1 MPGPSCDKCSGS
13 NNIIYSSNAITG
25 NAQLMSLTNLPI
37 VNVNFLIK
45 MINANNVNVATN
57 ASAAILDAETNAL
70 ANLADSVVARPV
82 SAKFQTGR

>member
-1 MPGPSCDKCSGS
+1 MRSALLVYTGS
-13 NNIIYSSNAITG
+13 NNIIYSSNVITG

-37 VNVNFLIK
+37 VN
-45 MINANNVNVATN
+45 INANNVNVATN

-70 ANLADSVVARPV
+70 ANLADSVIARPV